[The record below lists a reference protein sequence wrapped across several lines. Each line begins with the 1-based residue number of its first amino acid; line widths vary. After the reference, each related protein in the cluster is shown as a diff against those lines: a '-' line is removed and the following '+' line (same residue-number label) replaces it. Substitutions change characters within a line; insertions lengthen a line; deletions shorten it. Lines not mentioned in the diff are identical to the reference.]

1 MSDKKITIEVMP
13 ESKGIRLDKFLSE
26 SDKLELSRNK
36 VQQLIESNY
45 IRVNNQITDKKY
57 KISVGDKIEIII
69 APPVPVDITAENIP
83 LDIVYEDDYLAVIN
97 KPAGLVTHPGTGNF
111 SGTLVNG
118 IMYHIKQLPNSSPAD
133 RPGLVHRLDKNT
145 SGLLVIA
152 KTDSCLQKLQEAIQ
166 NRTVKRTYLAI
177 ICGHMKEDAGEIN
190 LPIGRSIR
198 DRKKMMV
205 TNKNS
210 REAITHYRLLK
221 RYRSYDYLEINLQTG
236 RTHQIRVHFSYLGH
250 PVFGDPEYGGR
261 AKWVNGMF
269 APDRAKAKEMLEIID
284 RQTLQAYQLE
294 FQHPVTDEML
304 SFKAKLPEDF
314 QNVLNMLDDE
324 GC

>member
-1 MSDKKITIEVMP
+1 MSDKKIIIEVMP

-26 SDKLELSRNK
+26 SAKLELSRNK
-36 VQQLIESNY
+36 VQQLIESNH
-45 IRVNNQITDKKY
+45 IKVNNQTTDKKY
-57 KISVGDKIEIII
+57 KILVGDKIEIII

-97 KPAGLVTHPGTGNF
+97 KPAGLVTHPGAGNF

-118 IMYHIKQLPNSSPAD
+118 IMYHIKQLPNSSPSD

-152 KTDSCLQKLQEAIQ
+152 KTDNSLTKLQEAIQ

-177 ICGHMKEDAGEIN
+177 ICGHMKEYEGEIN

-210 REAITHYRLLK
+210 REAITHYKLLK
-221 RYRSYDYLEINLQTG
+221 RYRSYDFLEINLQTG
-236 RTHQIRVHFSYLGH
+236 RTHQIRVHFSHLGH

-269 APDRAKAKEMLEIID
+269 APERAKAKEMLELID
-284 RQTLQAYQLE
+284 RQTLQACQLE
-294 FQHPVTDEML
+294 FQHPVTEEML
-304 SFKAKLPEDF
+304 KFKAELPSDF
-314 QNVLNMLDDE
+314 QNILNMLDEE